1 MTPSLREAKRAATRR
16 ALASTAYDL
25 VLARG
30 FDHVTVDEI
39 TAAIPVSRRT
49 FSNYFVNK
57 EEAVAARPVDLVRE
71 QLASWVPYRD
81 GDTLTA
87 VTSVVHHLL
96 EGGMPDM
103 LGTIFRLSREHAS
116 FGPYGRDVLWTVWD
130 SVSNRVR
137 EELAVEG
144 PESQRLEMIMGAAYG
159 LVSSRLQD
167 PAPSAVPADIVRE
180 SLDEALTWLKALPQP
195 HES

>member
-1 MTPSLREAKRAATRR
+1 MKPGLREAKREATRR
-16 ALASTAYDL
+16 ALASTAYEL

-30 FDHVTVDEI
+30 FDQVTVDDI
-39 TAAIPVSRRT
+39 TSAIPVSRRT
-49 FSNYFVNK
+49 FSNYFANK

-71 QLASWVPYRD
+71 QLASWVPPED

-87 VTSVVHHLL
+87 VTSVVRHLL
-96 EGGMPDM
+96 AGGMPDM

-130 SVSNRVR
+130 SVSNRLR
-137 EELAVEG
+137 EELAVND
-144 PESQRLEMIMGAAYG
+144 PESQRLAMIMGAAYG

-167 PAPSAVPADIVRE
+167 PAPGAVPAAIVRE
-180 SLDEALTWLKALPQP
+180 SLDEALTWMRTLLKPDGR
-195 HES
+195 